1 MAGRKKK
8 ETNEPAAE
16 KLSIE
21 ESFAKL
27 EEMVKQMEAEDITL
41 EASFGL
47 YEEGMRLLK
56 DVNTRLGEVEEKIRL
71 IDESS
76 QAVGELDGQD
86 DELTE

>member
-8 ETNEPAAE
+8 EANEAAE
-16 KLSIE
+16 GKLSIE

-27 EEMVKQMEAEDITL
+27 EEMVRQMEAEDITL
-41 EASFGL
+41 EASFAI

-71 IDESS
+71 IDENS
-76 QAVGELDGQD
+76 QVVGELDGQD
-86 DELTE
+86 E